1 MKYLAQLITLFSL
14 LIMSPTMAQEL
25 DTEGSSVLV
34 LGTSTLH
41 DWEMDAQDIKGY
53 LTMENDELQAIEFQ
67 AVVEGIKS
75 GKSKMDKLA
84 YEAFDYENNPNIAF
98 RAEEIDI
105 DGENATLKGI
115 LGIAGKS
122 KEVSIP
128 LKMSKN
134 GTFFNFKGSY
144 TLKMTDYGMTP
155 PTAVFGTIKTGD
167 EITVEFDLNY
177 KQ

>member
-1 MKYLAQLITLFSL
+1 MKYLTQLITVFTLV
-14 LIMSPTMAQEL
+14 IMSPALAQEL

-41 DWEMDAQDIKGY
+41 DWEMNAEDIKGS
-53 LTMENDELQAIEFQ
+53 LIMENDELQVIEFQ
-67 AVVEGIKS
+67 AIVEGIKS

-84 YEAFDYENNPNIAF
+84 YKAFDYENNPNISF

-105 DGENATLKGI
+105 DGENATLKGV

-122 KEVSIP
+122 NEVSIP
-128 LKMSKN
+128 LKMTKN
-134 GTFFNFKGSY
+134 EAYLNFKGSY